1 MKRIR
6 DYYLSRVLEEVT
18 KKKVEFILDED
29 LEKIES
35 LVIKNTETSKLEK
48 FKDITDFEFLKKV
61 SDGLYVEIEGFDL
74 TDMKLEFQ
82 NAVTSIVL
90 RNCRID
96 NLEIVVNKEY
106 NGFKLVL
113 DKVRSET
120 GIRVNEQFAKC
131 NELKVIGKAT
141 TELTREY
148 TVQEITDSMK
158 EKVEGYLNLPEDKQ
172 ASLLQKYG
180 YLSVY
185 PQRIDITG
193 IDKLKS
199 LKAISLKYLEID
211 TINFSEITKYS
222 KDIRALDVIEF
233 IDCTFNEAPVLYKQP
248 VKRLVINHCNV
259 KRKSLL
265 PNFVKVNAIEV
276 IDTKGMELPKL
287 NEPKILKGLK
297 FISSEVDLTNIKN
310 VKEIETLIILDQKL
324 PNIDFAKKLKKLK
337 YLVVSKDFVQ
347 DTSVLKK
354 LKKLQFI
361 EIEQDDLAASYNELF
376 V

>member
-6 DYYLSRVLEEVT
+6 DYYLSRTIEDVT
-18 KKKVEFILDED
+18 NKKMEYILDED
-29 LEKIES
+29 LAMINN
-35 LVIKNTETSKLEK
+35 LVIKNSEQGKIAS
-48 FKDITDFEFLKKV
+48 FKDPNDFEFLQKL
-61 SDGLYVEIEGFDL
+61 SDNLYIEFNSFDL
-74 TDMKLEFQ
+74 TDLKLEFK
-82 NAVTSIVL
+82 NSVKAIVIKE
-90 RNCRID
+90 CRID
-96 NLEIVVNKEY
+96 GLKISVNNEQAGY
-106 NGFKLVL
+106 NLVL
-113 DKVRSET
+113 DKVRNET
-120 GIRVNEQFAKC
+120 GIRVDEQFPQCSKL
-131 NELKVIGKAT
+131 EIIGKAT

-148 TVQEITDSMK
+148 TVQEITENMK
-158 EKVEGYLNLPEDKQ
+158 KIIPEYLELTEDRQ
-172 ASLLQKYG
+172 VALLQKKG

-185 PQRIDITG
+185 PQKIDITR
-193 IDKLKS
+193 IDKLML
-199 LKAISLKYLEID
+199 LKAISLKFMEID

-265 PNFVKVNAIEV
+265 PNFVQINAIEV

-297 FISSEVDLTNIKN
+297 FINSEVDLTNIKN
-310 VKEIETLIILDQKL
+310 VKEIEALIILDQKL
-324 PNIDFAKKLKKLK
+324 SDIQFAKKLKKLK
-337 YLVVSKDFVQ
+337 YLVVSKGFVQ

-354 LKKLQFI
+354 LKKLEFV
-361 EIEQDDLAASYNELF
+361 ETEQDDLKAEYNKLF